1 MSQKGIF
8 VAESKNLFLKTKSIF
23 ILKKYFSHLE
33 NYKKLSIIKYN
44 KKLQEKLGITSIDF
58 KEETQS
64 EIEIKIKKDYIGKNK
79 GKKIKLINIEEN
91 ENNK

>member
-23 ILKKYFSHLE
+23 ILKKYFSHHE

-44 KKLQEKLGITSIDF
+44 KKLQEKLGIASIDF

-64 EIEIKIKKDYIGKNK
+64 EIEIKIKKDY
-79 GKKIKLINIEEN
+79 
-91 ENNK
+91 